1 MLLAID
7 TATAACSVALIED
20 GRVRLS
26 ARDVVGR
33 GHAERLVPMI
43 ERLLAEAG
51 DPDVPIVPTALLID
65 CGPGSFTGIRVGIA
79 AAIGLGMGWG
89 VPVRGCSSTALVAAA
104 RFAADPALDDCAVAL
119 TGGHGELFVQRFSA
133 RPFAALDDLVSL
145 TPDAA
150 ARFVAESVVT
160 GSGALALVGA
170 RGSGEAIDSL
180 PDAADAALL
189 TPDFRTL
196 DPRPIYGR
204 APDAKPADKKPK
216 AA

>member
-20 GRVRLS
+20 GTVVLS
-26 ARDVVGR
+26 ARAHVGR

-43 ERLLAEAG
+43 ETLLADAG
-51 DPDVPIVPTALLID
+51 GVVPTAILID
-65 CGPGSFTGIRVGIA
+65 CGPGSFTGVRVGLA

-89 VPVRGCSSTALVAAA
+89 VPVTGCSSTALAAVA
-104 RFAADPALDDCAVAL
+104 RFAADPALGHVAVAL

-145 TPDAA
+145 TPEAA
-150 ARFVAESVVT
+150 AAFAQDEIVA
-160 GSGALALVGA
+160 GSGAATLIAA

-189 TPDFRTL
+189 PPGFRRL

-204 APDAKPADKKPK
+204 EPDAKPK